1 MQFGHARL
9 PVSGTLRQKCGPRA
23 FVDVAAACPSELP
36 VMRVRR
42 LLFNDRSHP
51 QPSGCHVA
59 DRIDEIAALIRRIGG
74 IAHLDPDE
82 DFFEAGF
89 ESINALELLLEL
101 ESTYSVTVSDEAFV
115 SCRTVR
121 AIDELVSALLPG
133 GQTA

>member
-1 MQFGHARL
+1 M
-9 PVSGTLRQKCGPRA
+9 
-23 FVDVAAACPSELP
+23 
-36 VMRVRR
+36 
-42 LLFNDRSHP
+42 
-51 QPSGCHVA
+51 A

-74 IAHLDPDE
+74 IDRLSPDE

-101 ESTYSVTVSDEAFV
+101 ESAYSIAISDEAFV

-121 AIDELVSALLPG
+121 ALDDLVGGLLPG